1 MDPAFPTA
9 RASALIRTALSKP
22 NAGCFRVASGLGIAA
37 AARRVAVVKVL
48 SAAHAFGRCRERG
61 QTKELQEEE
70 RLHAHKNIAGELGG
84 AACVDGGQLK
94 PSYSW
99 DPLYRVR
106 PCVILFFHVPSRYS
120 CSGVHGPAAR
130 TRYALV
136 VAVARLVPSRY
147 CTRSGRS
154 RRAYYRVVSRCRAC
168 YGSRPTD
175 GELDRVT
182 DRHSRSLPATHIA
195 NDEIR
200 GQVES
205 VGGRACGASK
215 FYRPRR
221 RVRVRCGC
229 ILCRKPTQA
238 RPQAR
243 PSTTGHDL
251 LSYKRFVTTTTH
263 SYM

>member
-1 MDPAFPTA
+1 MADA
-9 RASALIRTALSKP
+9 RCMYAVSRTRARGLPPRRRCACSPQEFRNNATTIISA
-22 NAGCFRVASGLGIAA
+22 
-37 AARRVAVVKVL
+37 
-48 SAAHAFGRCRERG
+48 
-61 QTKELQEEE
+61 
-70 RLHAHKNIAGELGG
+70 G
-84 AACVDGGQLK
+84 AALFCSLFLVLALQL
-94 PSYSW
+94 
-99 DPLYRVR
+99 
-106 PCVILFFHVPSRYS
+106 
-120 CSGVHGPAAR
+120 
-130 TRYALV
+130 
-136 VAVARLVPSRY
+136 
-147 CTRSGRS
+147 
-154 RRAYYRVVSRCRAC
+154 C